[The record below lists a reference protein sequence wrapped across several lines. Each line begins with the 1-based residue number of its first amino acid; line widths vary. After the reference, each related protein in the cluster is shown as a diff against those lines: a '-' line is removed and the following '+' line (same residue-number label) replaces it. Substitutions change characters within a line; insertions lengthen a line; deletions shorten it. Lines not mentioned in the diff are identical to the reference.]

1 MNPPQSSLHIPS
13 HSFPEFIEELWEKLC
28 SNGLYGLSQKNLY
41 DYLLYLFNKYDTN
54 HFFDNNTNEQNERL
68 LKTTATKIKAAKK
81 NISVQF
87 MEEKEYSQLFN
98 TFLEKLEQGKIKLH
112 LNNKNYKL
120 RLVLENPSLKS
131 ILKSKLK
138 NISANSFEYTLNNE
152 IVEIDLGIFLA
163 MLERELKS
171 NALLKDSSRDYL
183 NQIIQEVK
191 RQNLTQDFLE
201 LTAAVIQL
209 PMDRG
214 SAFITKV
221 THLLERSKK

>member
-1 MNPPQSSLHIPS
+1 
-13 HSFPEFIEELWEKLC
+13 
-28 SNGLYGLSQKNLY
+28 
-41 DYLLYLFNKYDTN
+41 
-54 HFFDNNTNEQNERL
+54 
-68 LKTTATKIKAAKK
+68 
-81 NISVQF
+81 

-201 LTAAVIQL
+201 LTAAVVQL
-209 PMDRG
+209 P
-214 SAFITKV
+214 I
-221 THLLERSKK
+221 SKATFSLVFL